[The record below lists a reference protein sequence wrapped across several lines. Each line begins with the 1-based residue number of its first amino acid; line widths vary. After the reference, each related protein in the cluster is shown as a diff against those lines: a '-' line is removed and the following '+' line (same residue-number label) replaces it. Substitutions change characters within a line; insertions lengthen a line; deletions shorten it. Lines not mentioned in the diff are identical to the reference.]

1 MAMTWKVLQ
10 KNYVLDG
17 YSICDSSAG
26 NLFSMFDYRKQVIT
40 YFVKCIVYYAVK
52 CIKEGN
58 KFEEIIK
65 SLKQMGWL
73 VEFKVFEKGQPFF
86 SDKETYIDQ
95 SPAFHVYTDIDYDL
109 HHEFAFDPKL
119 FDNQS
124 KGFKILQSDTVEV

>member
-73 VEFKVFEKGQPFF
+73 VEFKVFEM
-86 SDKETYIDQ
+86 
-95 SPAFHVYTDIDYDL
+95 VN
-109 HHEFAFDPKL
+109 L
-119 FDNQS
+119 F
-124 KGFKILQSDTVEV
+124 